1 MGTEALSLLAIGA
14 STGGIHALGRFFA
27 HLPAETRVP
36 ILVTQHLPVPFMD
49 VFARQLAAAAGRPA
63 RIAHD
68 GMALRADEIAIAPGD
83 AHLTVEDRRGELV
96 VRLTVG
102 RQPSGCL
109 PSVDPMLASLALL
122 RRTGMVAVILSGMG
136 RDGLEGAAA
145 LVRAGGSVLV
155 QDESSSAV
163 WGMPRA
169 VADAGL
175 ASAILPPERLAR
187 RVASRIGPR
196 HADK

>member
-1 MGTEALSLLAIGA
+1 
-14 STGGIHALGRFFA
+14 
-27 HLPAETRVP
+27 
-36 ILVTQHLPVPFMD
+36 
-49 VFARQLAAAAGRPA
+49 
-63 RIAHD
+63 
-68 GMALRADEIAIAPGD
+68 MALRADEIAIAPGD